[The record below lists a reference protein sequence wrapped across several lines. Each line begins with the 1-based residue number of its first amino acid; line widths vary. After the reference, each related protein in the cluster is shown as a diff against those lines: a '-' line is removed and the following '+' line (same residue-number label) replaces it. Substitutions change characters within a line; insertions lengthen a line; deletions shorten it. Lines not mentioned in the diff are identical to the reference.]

1 MPLRLDLKP
10 HEKLF
15 VGGAVLV
22 NGESR
27 CTMTVLND
35 VPILR
40 EKDILTESQANTPCK
55 RIYLSIQ
62 LMYMEPANLAQYH
75 QLFWSLVKEVIA
87 AAPTTTGMISVI
99 SDEVLAGRYYQALKH
114 ATELIHYEKELVGHA
129 SQPA

>member
-22 NGESR
+22 NGDSR
-27 CTMTVLND
+27 CTLSVLND
-35 VPILR
+35 VAILR
-40 EKDILTESQANTPCK
+40 EKDIMTEDMANTPCK

-62 LMYMEPANLAQYH
+62 LMYMEPARLAEYH
-75 QLFWSLVKEVIA
+75 QLYWTLVKEVIA
-87 AAPTTTGMISVI
+87 AAPSTAGLLAKVS
-99 SDEVLAGRYYQALKH
+99 EAVLAGRYYQALKH
-114 ATELIHYEKELVGHA
+114 TMELIAYEKELVAHA

>member
-22 NGESR
+22 NGDSR
-27 CTMTVLND
+27 STFSVLND

-40 EKDILTESQANTPCK
+40 EKDILTEAEANTPCK

-62 LMYMEPANLAQYH
+62 LMYMEPTGLAHYH
-75 QLFWSLVKEVIA
+75 QVYWSLVKEVIA
-87 AAPTTTGMISVI
+87 AAPSTAELIATISE
-99 SDEVLAGRYYQALKH
+99 DVLAGRYYQALKQT
-114 ATELIHYEKELVGHA
+114 TELVKYEKELVAHA
-129 SQPA
+129 SQSA

>member
-22 NGESR
+22 NGDTRS
-27 CTMTVLND
+27 TISVLND

-40 EKDILTESQANTPCK
+40 EKDILTEAEANTPCK
-55 RIYLSIQ
+55 RIYLCIQ
-62 LMYMEPANLAQYH
+62 LMYMDQTQLAHYH
-75 QLFWSLVKEVIA
+75 QLYWSLVREVMV
-87 AAPTTTGMISVI
+87 AAPSTAERIVGI
-99 SDEVLAGRYYQALKH
+99 SDDVLAGRYYQALKH
-114 ATELIHYEKELVGHA
+114 ATDLIKYEQELVAHV

>member
-22 NGESR
+22 NGDSR
-27 CTMTVLND
+27 STLSVLND

-40 EKDILTESQANTPCK
+40 EKDIMTEAEANTPCK

-62 LMYMEPANLAQYH
+62 LMYMEPAKLADFH
-75 QLFWSLVKEVIA
+75 QLYWTLAKEVIA
-87 AAPTTTGMISVI
+87 AAPSTSEMIAAI
-99 SDEVLAGRYYQALKH
+99 SEDVLSGHYYQGLKRT
-114 ATELIHYEKELVGHA
+114 TELIKYEKELVAHA

>member
-22 NGESR
+22 NGDSR
-27 CTMTVLND
+27 STFSVLND

-40 EKDILTESQANTPCK
+40 EKDIITDAEANTPCK

-87 AAPTTTGMISVI
+87 AAPSTAGLIAAISE
-99 SDEVLAGRYYQALKH
+99 DVLGGRYYQALKH
-114 ATELIHYEKELVGHA
+114 AAGLIEYEKELVAHA
-129 SQPA
+129 SQSA

>member
-22 NGESR
+22 NGDSR
-27 CTMTVLND
+27 SSISVLND

-40 EKDILTESQANTPCK
+40 EKDIMTEAEANTPCK

-62 LMYMEPANLAQYH
+62 LMYMEPAKLAHYH
-75 QLFWSLVKEVIA
+75 QLYWTLVKDVLA
-87 AAPTTTGMISVI
+87 AAPSTAERIAAISE
-99 SDEVLAGRYYQALKH
+99 EVLAGRYYQALKQ
-114 ATELIHYEKELVGHA
+114 TMELITYEQELVAHV

>member
-22 NGESR
+22 NGDSR
-27 CTMTVLND
+27 STFSVLND

-40 EKDILTESQANTPCK
+40 EKDILAEAEANTPCK

-62 LMYMEPANLAQYH
+62 LMYMEPNGLACYH
-75 QLFWSLVKEVIA
+75 QVYWSLVREVIA
-87 AAPTTTGMISVI
+87 AAPSTAEMIAAI
-99 SDEVLAGRYYQALKH
+99 SEDVLAGRYYQALKLS
-114 ATELIHYEKELVGHA
+114 AELIKYEKELVAHA
-129 SQPA
+129 SQSA

>member
-22 NGESR
+22 NGDSR
-27 CTMTVLND
+27 SSFSVLND

-40 EKDILTESQANTPCK
+40 EKDILTEAEANTPCK
-55 RIYLSIQ
+55 RIYLCIQ
-62 LMYMEPANLAQYH
+62 LMYMDQSRLAHYH
-75 QLFWSLVKEVIA
+75 QLYWALVREVMA
-87 AAPTTTGMISVI
+87 AAPSTAEHIGRI
-99 SDEVLAGRYYQALKH
+99 SDDVLGGRYYQALKH
-114 ATELIHYEKELVGHA
+114 AADLIKYEKELVAHV

>member
-22 NGESR
+22 NGDSR
-27 CTMTVLND
+27 STLSVLND

-40 EKDILTESQANTPCK
+40 EKDIMTEAEANTPCK

-62 LMYMEPANLAQYH
+62 LMYMEPSRLAEYH
-75 QLFWSLVKEVIA
+75 QLYWNLVKEVIA
-87 AAPTTTGMISVI
+87 AAPSTAELIAGISE
-99 SDEVLAGRYYQALKH
+99 DVLAGRYYQALKH
-114 ATELIHYEKELVGHA
+114 TMELVTYEKELVAHA

>member
-22 NGESR
+22 NGDSR
-27 CTMTVLND
+27 STFSVLND

-40 EKDILTESQANTPCK
+40 EKDILAEAEANTPCK

-62 LMYMEPANLAQYH
+62 LMYMEPNGLASYH
-75 QLFWSLVKEVIA
+75 QVYWSLVREVIA
-87 AAPTTTGMISVI
+87 AAPSTAEMIAAI
-99 SDEVLAGRYYQALKH
+99 SEDVLAGRYYQALKLS
-114 ATELIHYEKELVGHA
+114 AELIKYEKELVAHA
-129 SQPA
+129 SQSA

>member
-27 CTMTVLND
+27 SSFSVLND

-40 EKDILTESQANTPCK
+40 EKDILTEAEANTPCK

-62 LMYMEPANLAQYH
+62 LMYMEPARLAQYH
-75 QLFWSLVKEVIA
+75 QLYWSLVKEVVSAAPSTSELIA
-87 AAPTTTGMISVI
+87 AISE
-99 SDEVLAGRYYQALKH
+99 DVLAGRYYQALKK
-114 ATELIHYEKELVGHA
+114 TVELIKYEKELVAHA
-129 SQPA
+129 CQST

>member
-22 NGESR
+22 NGDSR
-27 CTMTVLND
+27 STLSVLND

-40 EKDILTESQANTPCK
+40 EKDIMTEAEANTPCK

-62 LMYMEPANLAQYH
+62 LMYMDSSKLPQYH
-75 QLFWSLVKEVIA
+75 QLYWDLVKEVIA
-87 AAPTTTGMISVI
+87 AAPSTSDMIAAI
-99 SDEVLAGRYYQALKH
+99 SEDVLAGRYYQALKH
-114 ATELIHYEKELVGHA
+114 TTELVTYEKELVAHA

>member
-22 NGESR
+22 NGDSR
-27 CTMTVLND
+27 STFSVLND

-40 EKDILTESQANTPCK
+40 EKDIMTEAEANTPCK

-62 LMYMEPANLAQYH
+62 LMYMEPGRLAHYH
-75 QLFWSLVKEVIA
+75 QLYWTLVKEVIS
-87 AAPTTTGMISVI
+87 AAPSTSEMIASI
-99 SDEVLAGRYYQALKH
+99 SEEVLAGRYYQALKQ
-114 ATELIHYEKELVGHA
+114 TTDLIQYEKELVTNA